1 MEQNVNDNA
10 NHKLYDESLINF
22 KLKQFWM
29 VMLIVTLSK
38 NVLITSLV
46 SNIQV
51 IKDLSIGLQSI
62 MS

>member
-1 MEQNVNDNA
+1 MEQNVNDND
-10 NHKLYDESLINF
+10 NYKLYDESLINY
-22 KLKQFWM
+22 KLKQLWM

-51 IKDLSIGLQSI
+51 IKGLSIGLQSI

>member
-22 KLKQFWM
+22 KLKQLWM
-29 VMLIVTLSK
+29 VTLIVTLSK

-51 IKDLSIGLQSI
+51 IKIYQ
-62 MS
+62 